1 MRMAYA
7 PIRAAVATPIG
18 IVEIFGDDHIL
29 TQIAIHPS
37 AHAAISKTAPKDG
50 PVAQAAAQIG
60 DYFAGTRRVFDLP
73 LAPAKTP
80 RGQALRDAIA
90 GVAYGTCATYGQVA
104 RAHHSSSR
112 AMGQACARNPF
123 PIIIPCHRVTS
134 SGGAKENYSGGDGVA
149 TKAWLNAHEAR
160 IAGKILI

>member
-1 MRMAYA
+1 MTYA
-7 PIRAAVATPIG
+7 PDSARVATPIG
-18 IVEIFGDDHIL
+18 IVEIFGDDALIERV
-29 TQIAIHPS
+29 TIHPLGQGVN
-37 AHAAISKTAPKDG
+37 ADTL
-50 PVAQAAAQIG
+50 PVSGALAQAGEQIRE
-60 DYFAGTRRVFDLP
+60 YFTGTRQEFDLP
-73 LAPAKTP
+73 LAPAQTP
-80 RGQALRDAIA
+80 RGGALRAAIA
-90 GVAYGTCATYGQVA
+90 GVAYGTTATYGQIA

-160 IAGKILI
+160 VSGKALL

>member
-1 MRMAYA
+1 MTYA
-7 PIRAAVATPIG
+7 LSSARVATPIG
-18 IVEIFGDDHIL
+18 IVEIFGDDAL
-29 TQIAIHPS
+29 IARVTIHPLVHTL
-37 AHAAISKTAPKDG
+37 AGDDAPVTGALARAAE
-50 PVAQAAAQIG
+50 QIR
-60 DYFAGTRRVFDLP
+60 DYFAGTRREFDLP

-80 RGQALRDAIA
+80 RGGALRDAIA
-90 GVAYGTCATYGQVA
+90 SLPYGTCATYGQIA

-160 IAGKILI
+160 ISGRILI

>member
-1 MRMAYA
+1 M
-7 PIRAAVATPIG
+7 ATPIG
-18 IVEIFGDDHIL
+18 IVEIFGDDRVIERV
-29 TQIAIHPS
+29 TIHPLVHTV
-37 AHAAISKTAPKDG
+37 AGERAPATG
-50 PVAQAAAQIG
+50 ALARAGEQIR
-60 DYFAGTRRVFDLP
+60 DYFAGTRQEFDLP

-90 GVAYGTCATYGQVA
+90 SVAYGTTATYGQIA

-160 IAGKILI
+160 VSGKILV